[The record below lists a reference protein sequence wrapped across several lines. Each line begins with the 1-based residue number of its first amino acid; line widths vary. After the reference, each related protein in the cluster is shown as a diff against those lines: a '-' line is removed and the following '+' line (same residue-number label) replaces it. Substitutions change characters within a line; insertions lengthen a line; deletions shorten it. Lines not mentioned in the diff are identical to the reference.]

1 MGMLQ
6 IVKSKK
12 SQQVGKLLGWQ
23 GQAAV
28 NILHG
33 VQLDVC
39 DTMCQAV
46 FVRIRSMT
54 RVQREHLV
62 RCHNMPDIVTLV
74 SQQCHSVTQV
84 SQQCHPGVPTEA
96 EQCHGVPNR
105 LIGLRH
111 SVVLIASGWHFSPP
125 SSLS

>member
-12 SQQVGKLLGWQ
+12 SQQVGKLLGCR

-39 DTMCQAV
+39 DTMYQEAV
-46 FVRIRSMT
+46 FVRCRSMS

-62 RCHNMPDIVTLV
+62 RCHNMPDIVTL
-74 SQQCHSVTQV
+74 V

-111 SVVLIASGWHFSPP
+111 SVVLIASGWHFSTP
-125 SSLS
+125 SDLS

>member
-12 SQQVGKLLGWQ
+12 SQQVGKLLGCR

-39 DTMCQAV
+39 DAMCQAV
-46 FVRIRSMT
+46 FVRCRSMT

-74 SQQCHSVTQV
+74 SQQCHPSVPTV
-84 SQQCHPGVPTEA
+84 SQCHPGVPTEA

>member
-33 VQLDVC
+33 VQLDVR
-39 DTMCQAV
+39 DTMCLEAV
-46 FVRIRSMT
+46 FVRCRSMT

-62 RCHNMPDIVTLV
+62 RCHNMPDIVTL
-74 SQQCHSVTQV
+74 V